1 MNASRR
7 PRFTIATALL
17 VTALI
22 AVSIS
27 HLQTS
32 IQLFRVKAELTAL
45 RNDVTVL
52 DADDESMIY
61 AVALPTYGPL
71 QWRWKIQLP
80 RDGTY
85 RLRYALDQIPESG
98 LPQNSQAIDDA
109 FLDSYAKP
117 LQGGVPFTFDVGVF
131 KDANDTWQ
139 FQTDNG
145 PRGPRIPIRNH
156 PAWLDEKTTVG
167 WGSTVFGT
175 NQTVSADRDSP
186 LLLLRH
192 RKSKTL
198 PSGGITVDMAPTD
211 GLLIWIER
219 IPNPNA
225 TK

>member
-1 MNASRR
+1 M
-7 PRFTIATALL
+7 LL
-17 VTALI
+17 LTALI
-22 AVSIS
+22 AVTIS
-27 HLQTS
+27 HVQTS
-32 IQLFRVKAELTAL
+32 SHLSRVKAELTAL

-52 DADDESMIY
+52 DADDESMIH
-61 AVALPTYGPL
+61 AIALPTYGPM

-80 RDGTY
+80 KDGSY
-85 RLRYALDQIPESG
+85 CLRYALDQIPESS
-98 LPQNSQAIDDA
+98 LSLKSQAIEDA

-117 LQGGVPFTFDVGVF
+117 LQGGVPFTFDVGIF

-145 PRGPRIPIRNH
+145 PRGSRIPIRNH
-156 PAWLDEKTTVG
+156 PAWLDAKTTVG

-186 LLLLRH
+186 LVLLRH

-198 PSGGITVDMAPTD
+198 PGGALTVDMAPAE

-219 IPNPNA
+219 IPKPDGG
-225 TK
+225 